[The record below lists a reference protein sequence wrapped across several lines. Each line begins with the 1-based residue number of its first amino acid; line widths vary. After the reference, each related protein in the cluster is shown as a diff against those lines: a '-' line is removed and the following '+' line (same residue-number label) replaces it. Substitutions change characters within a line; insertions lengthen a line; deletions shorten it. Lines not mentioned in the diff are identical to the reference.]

1 MCLVYDGSYIS
12 ACVKKSSLSSA
23 RSIGDGDAV
32 ELLVSLSSSSNLSY
46 SFSEVQAVICAINCC
61 FWARKIS
68 CLVMVDGLGVLL
80 YCGWSRKNC
89 SMACGP
95 QACKLVLFHHL
106 ILYLRTKIGI

>member
-1 MCLVYDGSYIS
+1 MVYDGSYIS